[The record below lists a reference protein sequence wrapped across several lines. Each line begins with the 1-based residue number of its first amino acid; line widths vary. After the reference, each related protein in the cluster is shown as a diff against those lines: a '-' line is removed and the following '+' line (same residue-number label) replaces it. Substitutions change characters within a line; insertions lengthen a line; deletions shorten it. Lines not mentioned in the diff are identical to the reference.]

1 MSFYKVDQQK
11 PSPVGQ
17 CHQLKEL
24 ASTYDVIAS
33 QCSHWRGNP
42 FPIQRPDFAPV
53 TKEKTDCHV
62 AALLAMTVVD
72 GTPVLKLMTLPL
84 REGHFTQIREEG
96 RTLEE
101 YLRTLSVDPAALTS
115 QYVDLLRY
123 VVPALTF
130 LLLLRCVWP
139 LLTFRR
145 EPEIWAWLN
154 LTDGTQ
160 IPITHWE
167 NVIGRSKSCDVTIDF
182 STISRNHA
190 VLTRYDDGSWT
201 LLDIGSKTGTF
212 VNDRPIQICALK
224 PRDRISIG
232 GVEMQL
238 QPITQ
243 RQELRQAELRT
254 KAASGWDSVT
264 NLMLLTILQCLM
276 TLGFLLKGES
286 ADFPNILRGFGG
298 ILVSQWVLYI
308 FYCLIHRK
316 SFEVETIAFFLCTM
330 GMAAIATVK
339 PGEAV
344 KQLYAMILGIV
355 TFLFLGWSLR
365 DLERA
370 KVVRYL
376 AVAAGVGFLVIT
388 LLFGT
393 EYYGAKNWLIIG
405 GMSLQPSEL
414 SKVCFVFA
422 GASTMDRIMSRRNL
436 ILFIAYS
443 VLICGLL
450 ALMNDFG
457 TALIFFCA
465 FLLIAY
471 LRSGSM
477 GTVALAITAL
487 GFAGVL
493 ALKIAPHA
501 LNRFSTWRHV
511 WSDPLGGGYQ
521 QTRALMC
528 IASGGLFGL
537 GPEGGLLQYVFAADS
552 DIAFA
557 TISEEWGL
565 LVALMMV
572 LSVAALGF
580 FAMRTTRV
588 ARSSFYSIGGC
599 TAAGVL
605 IIQTILNCLG
615 TVDILPFTGVTF
627 PFLSNGGTSMI
638 GAWGLLAFVKAA
650 DTRQNASFAI
660 RLQKAERGSKV

>member
-1 MSFYKVDQQK
+1 M
-11 PSPVGQ
+11 
-17 CHQLKEL
+17 
-24 ASTYDVIAS
+24 
-33 QCSHWRGNP
+33 
-42 FPIQRPDFAPV
+42 
-53 TKEKTDCHV
+53 
-62 AALLAMTVVD
+62 
-72 GTPVLKLMTLPL
+72 
-84 REGHFTQIREEG
+84 EEF
-96 RTLEE
+96 
-101 YLRTLSVDPAALTS
+101 LRTLAVDPAELTV
-115 QYVDLLRY
+115 QYITFLRY
-123 VVPALTF
+123 AMPVLVF
-130 LLLLRCVWP
+130 LLLLRCIHP

-182 STISRNHA
+182 STVSRNHA

-201 LLDIGSKTGTF
+201 LLDVGSKSGTF

-238 QPITQ
+238 QPITA
-243 RQELRQAELRT
+243 RQEVRQAELRT

-264 NLMLLTILQCLM
+264 NLMLLTIIQCMIL
-276 TLGFLLKGES
+276 LGYLLRGEQ
-286 ADFPNILRGFGG
+286 ADFPNILQGFGG
-298 ILVSQWVLYI
+298 IMLSQWILYI
-308 FYCLIHRK
+308 FYCMIHRK

-330 GMAAIATVK
+330 GMAAIATVR
-339 PGEAV
+339 PDEAV
-344 KQLYAMILGIV
+344 KQLSAMILGIV
-355 TFLFLGWSLR
+355 TFLILGWSLR

-376 AVAAGVGFLVIT
+376 AVAAGVGFLLVT
-388 LLFGT
+388 LVFGT

-422 GASTMDRIMSRRNL
+422 GASTMDRIMSKRNL
-436 ILFIAYS
+436 FLFIAYS

-457 TALIFFCA
+457 TALVFFCT

-487 GFAGVL
+487 IFAGVL
-493 ALKIAPHA
+493 ALRIAPHA

-511 WSDPLGGGYQ
+511 WEDPLGAGYQ

-537 GPEGGLLQYVFAADS
+537 GPEGGMLQTVFAADS

-572 LSVAALGF
+572 LSIVALGF
-580 FAMRTTRV
+580 FAIRTTRV

-605 IIQTILNCLG
+605 AIQTILNCLG
-615 TVDILPFTGVTF
+615 TVVILPFTGVTF

-660 RLQKAERGSKV
+660 RLQKAERGSKA

>member
-1 MSFYKVDQQK
+1 MEEFFESVVAVQDAAA
-11 PSPVGQ
+11 GQ
-17 CHQLKEL
+17 YIGFLRY
-24 ASTYDVIAS
+24 AI
-33 QCSHWRGNP
+33 
-42 FPIQRPDFAPV
+42 
-53 TKEKTDCHV
+53 
-62 AALLAMTVVD
+62 
-72 GTPVLKLMTLPL
+72 PVLGL
-84 REGHFTQIREEG
+84 
-96 RTLEE
+96 
-101 YLRTLSVDPAALTS
+101 
-115 QYVDLLRY
+115 
-123 VVPALTF
+123 
-130 LLLLRCVWP
+130 LLLLRCALP

-145 EPEIWAWLN
+145 EPEIWGWLN
-154 LTDGTQ
+154 MPGGEQ
-160 IPITHWE
+160 VPITHWE
-167 NVIGRSKSCDVTIDF
+167 TVIGRSKSCDVTVSL
-182 STISRNHA
+182 STVSRNHA

-201 LLDIGSKTGTF
+201 ISDVGSKGGTW
-212 VNDRPIQICALK
+212 VNDRQVEICALE
-224 PRDRISIG
+224 PTDRISIG

-238 QPITQ
+238 QPITE
-243 RQELRQAELRT
+243 RQEARQAELRT

-264 NLMLLTILQCLM
+264 NLMLLTIFQCLM
-276 TLGFLLKGES
+276 LLGYLLNGNRE
-286 ADFPNILRGFGG
+286 DFVSILQGFGG
-298 ILVSQWVLYI
+298 IILCQWLLYI
-308 FYCLIHRK
+308 FYCIIRRK
-316 SFEVETIAFFLCTM
+316 SFEVETMAFFLCTI
-330 GMAAIATVK
+330 GMAALATVR
-339 PGEAV
+339 PGEVV
-344 KQLYAMILGIV
+344 KQLCAMILGV
-355 TFLFLGWSLR
+355 VLFLVIGWSLR

-370 KVVRYL
+370 KAFRYL
-376 AVAAGVGFLVIT
+376 AGAAGIGFLAIT
-388 LLFGT
+388 LVLGT

-605 IIQTILNCLG
+605 VIQTILNCLG